1 METFL
6 LIIVGILGLIAIAQA
21 VRVFELS
28 GDVRGKSDDESTVT
42 DKDNNTQGIL
52 MLVWLVLMMG
62 AFVWMM
68 LDYGDVILP
77 TASSEHGVHIDNLMI
92 ISMGLIIV
100 AFLLTQPLLFGFA
113 YRFRGSKRRK
123 AVYMEHNNRLE
134 FIWTIIPAVVLAGL
148 IIYGLTTWSDIMNPN
163 LAVDEGEEPMV
174 VELYAKQF
182 SWQARYSGE
191 DNQLGYASVRL
202 IGGTN
207 TLGVDIDDINSL
219 DDIVTTELH
228 LPVNKPVALKFR
240 SQDVIHSAFMPHFRV
255 QMNVVPGTNT
265 NFTFTPTITT
275 AEMRQDP
282 DIIDHE
288 NGINEI
294 RIPKGEEPYEFNYVL
309 LCNKICGS
317 AHYNMQ
323 MRVIVETQEEFE
335 QWLSEQ
341 QTFAEM
347 L

>member
-6 LIIVGILGLIAIAQA
+6 LIIVGILGLIAIVQA

-28 GDVRGKSDDESTVT
+28 GELRKKPDEESTVT
-42 DKDNNTQGIL
+42 DRDNNTQGIL
-52 MLVWLVLMMG
+52 MLVWLIVMMG
-62 AFVWMM
+62 SFVWMM
-68 LDYGDVILP
+68 IDYGDVLLP
-77 TASSEHGVHIDNLMI
+77 RAASEHGDQIDNLML
-92 ISMGLIIV
+92 ISMGLIIIV
-100 AFLLTQPLLFGFA
+100 FVLTQPLLFGFA

-134 FIWTIIPAVVLAGL
+134 FIWTIIPAIVLAGL
-148 IIYGLTTWSDIMNPN
+148 IIYGLTTWSNTMNPN
-163 LAVDEGEEPMV
+163 LALEDEEPMV
-174 VELYAKQF
+174 VELYGKQF

-191 DNQLGYASVRL
+191 DNQLGFANVRL
-202 IGGTN
+202 IGGNN
-207 TLGVDIDDINSL
+207 TLGIDPDDVNAL
-219 DDIVTTELH
+219 DDIIVNELH
-228 LPVNKPVALKFR
+228 LPVNKSVTFRFR
-240 SQDVIHSAFMPHFRV
+240 SQDVIHSAYLPHFRV

-265 NFTFTPTITT
+265 NFTFKPTITT
-275 AEMRQDP
+275 AQMREDP
-282 DIIDHE
+282 NVIDHE
-288 NGINEI
+288 NDINEI
-294 RIPKGEEPYEFNYVL
+294 RIPRGDEPYEFNYVL

-323 MRVIVETQEEFE
+323 MRVVVETQEEFE